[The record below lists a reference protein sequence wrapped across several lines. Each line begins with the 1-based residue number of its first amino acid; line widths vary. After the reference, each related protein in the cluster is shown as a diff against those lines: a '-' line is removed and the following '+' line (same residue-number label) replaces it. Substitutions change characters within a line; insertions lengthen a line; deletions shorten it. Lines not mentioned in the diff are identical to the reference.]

1 MTITEMTNFN
11 PFEYIQVMS
20 TLNFIILALAVF
32 RITRLIMLDEILAPV
47 RNLFWEK
54 FPPESSYLGFLFT
67 CEWCVSMWVALPI
80 VLFYAAFPTLTLL
93 VGCIFALSAVSSL
106 ITARLDN

>member
-1 MTITEMTNFN
+1 MTNTQILAFD
-11 PFEYIQVMS
+11 PFAHIQAMS
-20 TLNFIILALAVF
+20 VLNFIILSLAVF
-32 RITRLIMLDEILAPV
+32 RVTRLIMLDEILAPV
-47 RNLFWEK
+47 RNVFWEK

-67 CEWCVSMWVALPI
+67 CEWCVSMWVALPVI
-80 VLFYAAFPTLTLL
+80 LFYVAFPTLTLL

>member
-1 MTITEMTNFN
+1 MTLTEMTTFN
-11 PFEYIQVMS
+11 PFEHFQVMS
-20 TLNFIILALAVF
+20 VLNFIILALAVF

-47 RNLFWEK
+47 RNVFWEK

-67 CEWCVSMWVALPI
+67 CEWCVSMWIALPV
-80 VLFYAAFPTLTLL
+80 VLFYAAFPTMTLL
-93 VGCIFALSAVSSL
+93 IGCIFALSAVSSL